1 MLDTPNEFEFEFE
14 KVDLILGDHKNSLTV
29 REIDVREIRFIWQGI
44 NGKIDMT

>member
-1 MLDTPNEFEFEFE
+1 
-14 KVDLILGDHKNSLTV
+14 LTV